1 MKDFFEQMDELL
13 NSMGRKSIFSE
24 DYKEET
30 EKESLQK
37 KKKKL
42 TIMDNQNDG
51 KKVLKLKRTK

>member
-37 KKKKL
+37 KKKEL
-42 TIMDNQNDG
+42 TIMVNQNDG